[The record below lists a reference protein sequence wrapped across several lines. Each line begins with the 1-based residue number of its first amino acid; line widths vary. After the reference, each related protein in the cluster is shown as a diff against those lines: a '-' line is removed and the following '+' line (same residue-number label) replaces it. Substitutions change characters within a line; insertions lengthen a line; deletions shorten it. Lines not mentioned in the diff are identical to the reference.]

1 VKDLALVLLLVGFAW
16 YPIAEIILH
25 KLRPDSA
32 APITSLTFFLH
43 LTQSFIPLVLA
54 IAAAVL
60 YFR

>member
-1 VKDLALVLLLVGFAW
+1 VKDLALVLLLVGFTW

-32 APITSLTFFLH
+32 APPTPLTFSLH
-43 LTQSFIPLVLA
+43 LSQSFIPFVVS